1 MYEEA
6 LTEVTDLISTE
17 LAGAKIKKNE
27 TRCRGMYCSL
37 SGEGADDGGRMTL
50 ILLLTRHVVDIAGAD
65 DDVDARC

>member
-1 MYEEA
+1 
-6 LTEVTDLISTE
+6 
-17 LAGAKIKKNE
+17 
-27 TRCRGMYCSL
+27 MYCSL